1 MAEGK
6 TWPWWVSVS
15 GKWPKVPFCKTTEHH
30 YFLGQGSIET
40 STTLDA
46 QNSADGESTT
56 EISDS
61 NDTEEIF
68 DSKDKEKISDSEDTE
83 QIPLTKVVVVDEEE
97 EGSEGESFSYI
108 LIFYFCIWFQCH
120 LVC

>member
-1 MAEGK
+1 MVNDLKSRSAK
-6 TWPWWVSVS
+6 QQNTITFWAKAASKRRS
-15 GKWPKVPFCKTTEHH
+15 
-30 YFLGQGSIET
+30 
-40 STTLDA
+40 TLDA
-46 QNSADGESTT
+46 QNSAAGESTT

-83 QIPLTKVVVVDEEE
+83 QFPLTKVVVVDEEE

-108 LIFYFCIWFQCH
+108 LIFYFCI
-120 LVC
+120 